1 MMVRSGNT
9 TYGTLAFAL
18 LCMALLLPVGGQAQ
32 SANVGAQQWEEI
44 PVSFEVRRLLKQDIF
59 VQWDGDTVYVPM
71 LRVFD
76 LLDLKVE
83 ADFADSLFRGFV
95 ISRDNSYRID
105 LGQGEARTWLASIP
119 LEPTDYYIGESDVF
133 LRVDLYSTL
142 FDLPMEFIF
151 SALMINLPLNTEL
164 PAYQR
169 MQRALARRGLQEQ
182 VVAARNVRHLAHDRE
197 FLQFGAVDWMVS
209 ANPLG
214 NEEHFYAMNLGGMVA
229 GGDLSVGATGN
240 TANGIETDQLTY
252 LWHYYTD
259 RSPYITQAE
268 IGHIYGQGQ
277 LGRGLIG
284 AMVTN
289 RPQTQ
294 REFFQTI
301 TLDGYLG
308 EGWEVEL
315 YIDGN
320 LADYTFTDGNGEYRF
335 DVDLVY
341 GASMITLK
349 MYGPNGEYRTEEQ
362 YVRIPYNLIPSG
374 QIEYTV
380 AGGQT
385 NVPEQYDSYANAAA
399 YYGLH
404 SRVTVGLSTD
414 MPLAT
419 DSAIGAAYALE
430 ATGQPLPNL
439 TLFSSYAPEIAVQA
453 DAAYTQVSAF
463 SFSAG
468 YSRFFENPH
477 RNRSLR
483 QYQIRASTTFPFR
496 LLGRQWGVRGNATFD
511 RFPDLRMLQVNY
523 GFNVGLPRLYIN
535 YLGRLRQQDY
545 PDRTTTSLTS
555 QMYLLTRLL
564 PWFNPQFRITYDH
577 EINDLSIL
585 GVSFARRI
593 FRTGQLTV
601 GVEHNRQTGTNTF
614 QLSFNI
620 YAPFASFAS
629 RATYIDASS
638 ELAINQV
645 QRGSVRWDQ
654 AANRLRFDR
663 RNGVGY
669 GSALL
674 RPFVDAN
681 ANNKRDASER
691 FVPNVRARIKGVG
704 GRPLGKQRQYFYDR
718 LRPYDDYLLRI
729 DQYSIDDPYLK
740 PVYENYAITFNP
752 NMVTAIDIP
761 LVYAAEVTGRVQR
774 EMDDSRTGVGGVKLV
789 IHDVTR
795 DRPAA
800 EITTFRSGEYYHL
813 GLIPGE
819 YTVQV
824 DPHQLSQLGYTSVP
838 EVRRLEV
845 LPQDASSQ
853 IGNIDFV
860 LIPGR

>member
-1 MMVRSGNT
+1 MFASEYIKGVLFLLV
-9 TYGTLAFAL
+9 GTAICLGL
-18 LCMALLLPVGGQAQ
+18 TNESRAQ
-32 SANVGAQQWEEI
+32 SGADSQDRWEEI
-44 PVSFEVRRLLKQDIF
+44 PVSFEVRRLLKEDIF
-59 VQWDGDTVYVPM
+59 VQWDGDTVYVPL
-71 LRVFD
+71 LRVFS

-83 ADFADSLFRGFV
+83 ANFADSSFRGFV

-105 LGQGEARTWLASIP
+105 LRQQEARTWLGSVP
-119 LEPTDYYIGESDVF
+119 LTSQGYYLSGSDLF
-133 LRVDLYSTL
+133 LRIDLYERL
-142 FDLPMEFIF
+142 FDLPLEFIF

-169 MQRALARRGLQEQ
+169 MQRALARRGLRDEE
-182 VVAARNVRHLAHDRE
+182 VAARNVRHLAHSRE

-209 ANPLG
+209 ANPVG
-214 NEEHFYAMNLGGMVA
+214 KQDHFYGLNLGGLVA
-229 GGDLSVGATGN
+229 GGDLRIG
-240 TANGIETDQLTY
+240 ANGSTASGIEEDQLTY

-268 IGHIYGQGQ
+268 LGHIYGQGQ

-284 AMVTN
+284 GMITN

-301 TLDGYLG
+301 TLEGHLG

-315 YIDGN
+315 FIDGN
-320 LADYTFTDGNGEYRF
+320 LTDYTFTDGGGRYRF

-380 AGGQT
+380 AGGQSS
-385 NVPEQYDSYANAAA
+385 VPGSYDSYANAAA

-414 MPLAT
+414 VPLAT

-430 ATGQPLPNL
+430 ATAQPLPNL
-439 TLFSSYAPEIAVQA
+439 TVFSSYSPDVVMQA
-453 DAAYTQVSAF
+453 DAAYTQVSSF

-468 YSRFFENPH
+468 YSRYFENPH
-477 RNRSLR
+477 RNQSRR
-483 QYQIRASTTFPFR
+483 EYQIRASTTFPFR
-496 LLGRQWGVRGNATFD
+496 LLGRQWGLRGNATFD
-511 RFPDLRMLQVNY
+511 RFPDLQMLQVNY

-535 YLGRLRQQDY
+535 YLGRLRVQEY
-545 PDRTTTSLTS
+545 PDRSSTGLTS

-564 PWFNPQFRITYDH
+564 PWFSPQFRATYDH
-577 EINDLSIL
+577 EVNDFSVL
-585 GVSFARRI
+585 GVTFARRI
-593 FRTGQLTV
+593 FRTGQLSL
-601 GVEHNRQTGTNTF
+601 GVEHNRRTGSNTV
-614 QLSFNI
+614 QLSFNM
-620 YAPFASFAS
+620 YAPFASFSS
-629 RATYIDASS
+629 RATYIDANR
-638 ELAINQV
+638 ELAVNQV

-654 AANRLRFDR
+654 AARRLRLDR

-674 RPFVDAN
+674 RPYLDAN
-681 ANNKRDASER
+681 ANNRRDPSER

-704 GRPLGKQRQYFYDR
+704 GRPTGRERQFFYDR

-729 DQYSIDDPYLK
+729 DQYSIDDPYLR
-740 PVYENYAITFNP
+740 PVYDNYAVTFNP

-774 EMDDSRTGVGGVKLV
+774 EVDGTRTGTGGVTLIV
-789 IHDVTR
+789 RDVTR
-795 DRPAA
+795 DRKSA
-800 EITTFRSGEYYHL
+800 EITTFRSGDFYYL

-819 YTVQV
+819 YTIEV
-824 DPHQLSQLGYTSVP
+824 DPHQLTQLGYSAVP

-845 LPQDASSQ
+845 LPQDGSSQ
-853 IGNIDFV
+853 IGGIDFV
-860 LIPGR
+860 LVPRQ

>member
-1 MMVRSGNT
+1 MSRSTVHRCVIAAGV
-9 TYGTLAFAL
+9 LIAAFM
-18 LCMALLLPVGGQAQ
+18 LCTAESQAQ
-32 SANVGAQQWEEI
+32 PAGQGVKQWEEI

-59 VQWDGDTVYVPM
+59 VQWDGDTVYVPL

-83 ADFADSLFRGFV
+83 ADFTDSLFRGFV
-95 ISRDNSYRID
+95 IDRDNSYRLD
-105 LGQGEARTWLASIP
+105 LGQGEARTWLTTMPITPA
-119 LEPTDYYIGESDVF
+119 DYYLGNSDVF
-133 LRVDLYSTL
+133 LRVDLFDKL

-169 MQRALARRGLQEQ
+169 MQRAMARRGLKEEQ
-182 VVAARNVRHLAHDRE
+182 VAARNVRDLAHDRE
-197 FLQFGAVDWMVS
+197 FLQFGALDWMIS
-209 ANPLG
+209 ANPVG
-214 NEEHFYAMNLGGMVA
+214 NKEHFYGLNLGSMLA
-229 GGDLSVGATGN
+229 GGDLTVNAIGN
-240 TANGIETDQLTY
+240 TVNGLQSDQMTY

-259 RSPYITQAE
+259 RSPYITQIEA
-268 IGHIYGQGQ
+268 GHTYGQGQ
-277 LGRGLIG
+277 LGRNLIG

-301 TLDGYLG
+301 TLEGYLG

-320 LADYTFTDGNGEYRF
+320 LADYTYTDGNGEYRF

-362 YVRIPYNLIPSG
+362 YVRIPYNLIPAG

-385 NVPEQYDSYANAAA
+385 AVPEQYDSYANAAV

-404 SRVTVGLSTD
+404 PRVTVGMSSD

-419 DSAIGAAYALE
+419 DSTIGAAYALE
-430 ATGQPLPNL
+430 ATTQPLSNL
-439 TLFSSYAPEIAVQA
+439 TLFGSYSPDVAVQA
-453 DAAYTQVSAF
+453 DAAYTQVSSF

-468 YSRFFENPH
+468 YSRYEENPY
-477 RNRSLR
+477 RNQSGRE
-483 QYQIRASTTFPFR
+483 YQVRASTTFPFR
-496 LLGRQWGVRGNATFD
+496 LFGRQWGVRGNATFD
-511 RFPDLRMLQVNY
+511 QFPDLRMLQINY
-523 GFNVGLPRLYIN
+523 GFNVGLPRFYIN
-535 YLGRLRQQDY
+535 YLGRLRQQEY

-564 PWFNPQFRITYDH
+564 PWFNPQFRATYDH
-577 EINDLSIL
+577 EVNDFSVI
-585 GVSFARRI
+585 GVNLARRI
-593 FRTGQLTV
+593 FRTGQLTL
-601 GVEHNRQTGTNTF
+601 GIEHNRQTGANTF
-614 QLSFNI
+614 QLTFNI
-620 YAPFASFAS
+620 YAPFANFNS
-629 RATYIDASS
+629 RATYNDAQQD
-638 ELAINQV
+638 LAVNQV
-645 QRGSVRWDQ
+645 QRGSVRWDH
-654 AANRLRFDR
+654 AARRLRFDR

-681 ANNKRDASER
+681 ANNRRDASER

-704 GRPLGKQRQYFYDR
+704 GRPIGDHRQYFYDR

-740 PVYENYAITFNP
+740 PVYENYAVTFNP

-761 LVYAAEVTGRVQR
+761 LVYAAEVTGTVER
-774 EMDDSRTGVGGVKLV
+774 EVDDVTSGVGGVKLI

-795 DRPAA
+795 DRKAA

-813 GLIPGE
+813 GLIPGK
-819 YTVQV
+819 YTVQI
-824 DPHQLSQLGYTSVP
+824 DPHQLSQLGYVSVP
-838 EVRRLEV
+838 EQRTLEV

-853 IGNIDFV
+853 IGNIDFI
-860 LIPGR
+860 LKPRQ